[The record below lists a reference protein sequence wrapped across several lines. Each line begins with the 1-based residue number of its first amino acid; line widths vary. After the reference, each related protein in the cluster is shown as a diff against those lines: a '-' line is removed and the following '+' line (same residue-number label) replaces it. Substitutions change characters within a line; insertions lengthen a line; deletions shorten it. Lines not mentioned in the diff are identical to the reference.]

1 MTKIRKS
8 KQCLVLEG
16 FGHWIFEFEFYL
28 EFACPPAFWWGA
40 WNLYFLEQYSKAE
53 PSTDDP
59 RNVGGFQD

>member
-28 EFACPPAFWWGA
+28 EFGA
-40 WNLYFLEQYSKAE
+40 WDLYFLEQYSKAE
-53 PSTDDP
+53 PSTSNP
-59 RNVGGFQD
+59 RSVGGFQD